1 MATTPTATPTALS
14 SSASALNAS
23 TGVGQQTGTE
33 SSLSNWAG
41 PYVTEMLGRGQAL
54 ASQPYQAYTG
64 PLTAGPSAL
73 QSQAFQGL
81 AGLSVPGAVGQAAT
95 TAGQAATRM
104 GDLSYSPSNIT
115 TGQFTSPG
123 VAQQYMNP
131 YLSMALTPQLEEA
144 QRQSQIQNL
153 QNRTALTKAGAF
165 GGGRGALMES
175 EAQRN
180 LQSNLANITGQGYN
194 TAYQQAQQAFTADQ
208 ARALQAQQAQE
219 QSRQFGAQYG
229 LQGLQGA
236 AQAAATQGQLGSM
249 QNQIQSQNLQSQL
262 GAGAVQRGV
271 EQEGITADIGQF
283 KEERDFPYKQT
294 QYMQSLLQGLPL
306 AAQSYSYSQPS
317 ALSNILSQSGGV
329 MSLYDTLF
337 GEKK

>member
-1 MATTPTATPTALS
+1 MADTTPTPTATPTAT
-14 SSASALNAS
+14 ASA

-54 ASQPYQAYTG
+54 ANQPYQAYTG
-64 PLTAGPSAL
+64 PLTAGQSPL

-81 AGLSVPGAVGQAAT
+81 AGLTVPGAVGQAAE

-104 GDLSYSPSNIT
+104 SGLSYTPSNIT

-123 VAQQYMNP
+123 VAEQYMNP
-131 YLSMALTPQLEEA
+131 YLRMALDPQIAEA
-144 QRQSQIQNL
+144 QRQAQIQNL
-153 QNRTALTKAGAF
+153 QNRTALTKAGAY

-219 QSRQFGAQYG
+219 QARQFGAQYG

-249 QNQIQSQNLQSQL
+249 QNQIQSQNLQTQL
-262 GAGAVQRGV
+262 GAGAVQRGI

-283 KEERDFPYKQT
+283 KEERDFPYKQV

-306 AAQSYSYSQPS
+306 AAQTYSYSQPS
-317 ALSNILSQSGGV
+317 ALSNILSQSQGI
-329 MSLYDTLF
+329 MSLYDMLF
-337 GEKK
+337 PGNK